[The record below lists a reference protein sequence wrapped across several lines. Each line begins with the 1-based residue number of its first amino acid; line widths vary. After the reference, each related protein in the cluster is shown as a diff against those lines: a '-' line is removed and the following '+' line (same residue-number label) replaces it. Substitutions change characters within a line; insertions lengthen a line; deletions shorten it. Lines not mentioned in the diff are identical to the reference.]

1 MKQLQ
6 NCVPSNHIW
15 FLMGK
20 IFVFYG
26 SGATATID
34 ATKSK
39 VLNFLYEAQVGLGYC
54 KAGREERRVLL
65 RILFVF
71 RKYYLEGIS
80 RYYISLCG

>member
-1 MKQLQ
+1 
-6 NCVPSNHIW
+6 
-15 FLMGK
+15 MGK

-54 KAGREERRVLL
+54 KAGREERRVYLGSMDLKKMHDRVHREKLYHVL
-65 RILFVF
+65 RMYDIGDN
-71 RKYYLEGIS
+71 Y
-80 RYYISLCG
+80 